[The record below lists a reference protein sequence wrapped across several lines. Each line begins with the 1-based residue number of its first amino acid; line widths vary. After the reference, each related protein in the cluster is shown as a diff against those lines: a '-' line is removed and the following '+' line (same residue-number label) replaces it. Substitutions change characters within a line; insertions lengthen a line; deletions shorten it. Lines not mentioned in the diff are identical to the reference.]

1 MNASHE
7 LGRDTNRAEI
17 LAVSSFPVLPVA
29 DGATLRVAEILK
41 GITAR
46 WKVRLV
52 APAPRAK
59 GLDYSSL
66 GVSSTTP
73 VKLKGRWTFLPHQY
87 TIGPLVEAVK
97 SEIESRR
104 PTALLLWPGTEFLAT
119 AIDGIPPVVID
130 RIDCMTLLEW
140 RRLTHASIGRET
152 LSALSHLRIFYAYE
166 RRMARES
173 AAVMVVGEADARL
186 MRRMSGAKN
195 IHVVPNGVQ
204 LGAEPDPA
212 RRSTQPEVI
221 FTGVMSY
228 PPNTDAAG
236 YFARS
241 IWPRVR
247 DAVPDAVFR
256 IVGRSPA
263 PEVLALGKLERVEV
277 VGEVDD
283 LRDEL
288 ERAWVAVAPMRVG
301 VGIKNKVLEA
311 WAAGAPVVMTSLAT
325 NGLYAGDRFP
335 DLIRDRPDAFAD
347 RVTRLLTD
355 EGYRRYWSEQARDSA
370 RVQSWSAVAD
380 SVSTLLES
388 AREQD

>member
-1 MNASHE
+1 
-7 LGRDTNRAEI
+7 
-17 LAVSSFPVLPVA
+17 
-29 DGATLRVAEILK
+29 
-41 GITAR
+41 
-46 WKVRLV
+46 
-52 APAPRAK
+52 
-59 GLDYSSL
+59 
-66 GVSSTTP
+66 
-73 VKLKGRWTFLPHQY
+73 
-87 TIGPLVEAVK
+87 
-97 SEIESRR
+97 
-104 PTALLLWPGTEFLAT
+104 
-119 AIDGIPPVVID
+119 
-130 RIDCMTLLEW
+130 
-140 RRLTHASIGRET
+140 
-152 LSALSHLRIFYAYE
+152 
-166 RRMARES
+166 
-173 AAVMVVGEADARL
+173 
-186 MRRMSGAKN
+186 MSGAKN

-228 PPNTDAAG
+228 PPNIDAAG

-263 PEVLALGKLERVEV
+263 PEVLALGKLERVEI

>member
-1 MNASHE
+1 MSVSDE
-7 LGRDTNRAEI
+7 PDTAAERPEI

-41 GITAR
+41 GIAPR
-46 WKVRLV
+46 WRIRLV
-52 APAPRAK
+52 APAPRAD
-59 GLDYSSL
+59 GLEYSSL
-66 GVSSTTP
+66 GIVSTTP

-87 TIGPLVEAVK
+87 TIEPLVEAVK
-97 SEIESRR
+97 SEIESSR
-104 PTALLLWPGTEFLAT
+104 PTALLLWPGTEFLA
-119 AIDGIPPVVID
+119 AEIDGIPPVVID

-140 RRLTHASIGRET
+140 RRLTQKRIGRES
-152 LSALSHLRIFYAYE
+152 LSALSHLWIFYGYE
-166 RRMARES
+166 RRMAKDS
-173 AAVMVVGEADARL
+173 AAVMVVGEADATL

-204 LGAEPDPA
+204 LGDEPDPA
-212 RRSTQPEVI
+212 RRAAQPEVI

-228 PPNTDAAG
+228 APNIDAAA
-236 YFARS
+236 YFAKS

-247 DAVPDAVFR
+247 DTVPDAVFR
-256 IVGRSPA
+256 IVGRSPT
-263 PEVLALGKLERVEV
+263 PEVLELGKLERVEV

-288 ERAWVAVAPMRVG
+288 ESAWVAVAPMRVG

-325 NGLYAGDRFP
+325 NGLYARDRFA
-335 DLIRDRPDAFAD
+335 DLVRDRPDAFAD
-347 RVTRLLTD
+347 RVKRLLTD
-355 EGYRRYWSEQARDSA
+355 EGYRRFWSEQARDAA

-380 SVSTLLES
+380 SVTTLLES
-388 AREQD
+388 VRDRG